1 MHEKQ
6 QDADPGRM
14 PAEGGFDTPDAEY
27 SKPVADMTEDLMADN
42 HNAAESDGEADGDRP
57 EIADLV
63 TGLTAEVREHHTRA
77 AARERI
83 IDNLHAELERLRA
96 GERNLLLRP
105 VVTDLQN
112 LRKDL
117 LQHVRKLPGEMGRDQ
132 VAGLLESY
140 ALSVEL
146 ALERCGSVPIQPTA
160 GEPFSAREHR
170 AIKVIRTGLP
180 AQDGTVAEVTA
191 DGYRDTET
199 GRVTTPARVHIY
211 RLEDAADPQQE
222 QESADA

>member
-6 QDADPGRM
+6 HDADPGRTQ
-14 PAEGGFDTPDAEY
+14 AGGGFDAPEY
-27 SKPVADMTEDLMADN
+27 SEPVVDTTEDRVPEN
-42 HNAAESDGEADGDRP
+42 HAESDGEAGTDPG
-57 EIADLV
+57 IADLI

-117 LQHVRKLPGEMGRDQ
+117 LQHARKLPGEMGSDQ

-146 ALERCGSVPIQPTA
+146 ALERCGSVPIRPTA

-170 AIKVIRTGLP
+170 AIKVIRTDLP
-180 AQDGTVAEVTA
+180 AQDGTVAEITA

-211 RLEDAADPQQE
+211 RLEDAAEPQQE